1 MNGQR
6 RGAQVE
12 QPERRVRSVG
22 EHGVSDRNG
31 GRDRWENT
39 A

>member
-1 MNGQR
+1 MSGQR
-6 RGAQVE
+6 RGAQLE
-12 QPERRVRSVG
+12 QSERRVRSVG
-22 EHGVSDRNG
+22 EPGVSDRNC